1 MYIMMAAPSLG
12 KLALA
17 MHPDKP
23 GGSKTAFQET
33 LRFSDEVS
41 GQLQSICSFRYCFM
55 CTKMKLKMLLYIEKR
70 EKGTKQKHKSHL
82 FLQSESH

>member
-1 MYIMMAAPSLG
+1 MLGGIAVESVFADMEPPLYTWPAHFMATPLLG

-33 LRFSDEVS
+33 VQFSDEDS
-41 GQLQSICSFRYCFM
+41 DQLWSTRSF
-55 CTKMKLKMLLYIEKR
+55 
-70 EKGTKQKHKSHL
+70 
-82 FLQSESH
+82 